1 MKFSYN
7 KQEGV
12 LAIWFTEGKYSKSE
26 EVADGIILDRDKSGK
41 VVGIEILDATR
52 QTPDPFRA
60 AILNHGLPV
69 KYASRVA

>member
-1 MKFSYN
+1 M
-7 KQEGV
+7 
-12 LAIWFTEGKYSKSE
+12 
-26 EVADGIILDRDKSGK
+26 ADGIILDRDKSGK